1 MAEMRLILTISQ
13 MQCHSFVKMSHA
25 YSSLMQDQSI
35 MPPRVGVRLIDWAQG
50 FSYRLFGGILDYTRK
65 GNPMVLD
72 FEQPNAREIH
82 PIRIDRSWRGDG
94 LLVFRYT
101 PEEARQWKKNGIAVV
116 NLSTESPAGTLHFP
130 RVTLDNHTTGLM
142 AAEHLLSLQL
152 QNFAVVVDENRL
164 YSRQRAEGFATRLA
178 QSGKEARLLSIPTSK
193 FPAATRAQ
201 RNLQA
206 AMLALSK
213 LPLPCGIFCKDDLC
227 AVWIIRAAHQ
237 IGLRVPQDL
246 AIMGVSDDMVHCMAT
261 TPAISS
267 LHYPGR
273 AIGFAAAELL
283 GRMMRGEEIDP
294 QTHIRI
300 APKNLVVRES
310 SGSVELADAV
320 VTTSLRLIRSIVQK
334 RAMGVDELCRQLGV
348 SREILRQKFHAV
360 LGKSPKQ
367 VIDQMRADV
376 VGEYLLQSN
385 CTVDRT
391 ANICGFSSSDD
402 LCRFF
407 KRIMGCT
414 ISDWRHQRGS
424 R

>member
-1 MAEMRLILTISQ
+1 MTHPYASLTT
-13 MQCHSFVKMSHA
+13 
-25 YSSLMQDQSI
+25 DQSI
-35 MPPRVGVRLIDWAQG
+35 MPPRVGVRLVDWAQG

-72 FEQPNAREIH
+72 FEQPNASEVH

-101 PEEARQWKKNGIAVV
+101 PEEAKTWKKNGIVVV
-116 NLSTESPAGTLHFP
+116 NLSTESPAGAVHFP
-130 RVTLDNHTTGLM
+130 RVTLDNHTAGLM
-142 AAEHLLSLQL
+142 AAEHFLSLQL

-164 YSRQRAEGFATRLA
+164 YSRQRAEGFTARLE
-178 QSGKEARLLSIPTSK
+178 QSGKEARVICIPTSS
-193 FPAATRAQ
+193 FSPATRAQ

-213 LPLPCGIFCKDDLC
+213 FSLPCGILCKDDIC

-237 IGLRVPQDL
+237 IGLRVPQDV
-246 AIMGVSDDMVHCMAT
+246 AILGVSDDMVYCMAT

-273 AIGFAAAELL
+273 AIGYAAAELL
-283 GRMMRGEEIDP
+283 GKMMRGEDIDP

-300 APKNLVVRES
+300 APKSLVVRES
-310 SGSVELADAV
+310 SGPVELSDPV
-320 VTTSLRLIRSIVQK
+320 VTSSLRLIRANAPQ
-334 RAMGVDELCRQLGV
+334 RAMGVNELCGELGV

-367 VIDQMRADV
+367 VIDQMRADI
-376 VGEYLLQSN
+376 VGEYLLRSN
-385 CTVDRT
+385 WTVDHT
-391 ANICGFSSSDD
+391 ATLCGFTSSDD
-402 LCRFF
+402 LCRYF
-407 KRIMGCT
+407 KRIKGCT
-414 ISDWRHQRGS
+414 ISDWRRQRGS

>member
-1 MAEMRLILTISQ
+1 
-13 MQCHSFVKMSHA
+13 MSHA

-72 FEQPNAREIH
+72 FEQPNASEIH
-82 PIRIDRSWRGDG
+82 PIRIDRSWKGDG

-101 PEEARQWKKNGIAVV
+101 SEEARQWKKNGIAVV
-116 NLSTESPAGTLHFP
+116 NLSTESPAGALHFP
-130 RVTLDNHTTGLM
+130 RVTLDNHTAGLM
-142 AAEHLLSLQL
+142 AAEHFLSLQL
-152 QNFAVVVDENRL
+152 QHFSVVVDENRL
-164 YSRQRAEGFATRLA
+164 YSRQRAEGFAARLA
-178 QSGKEARLLSIPTSK
+178 QSGKEARLISIPTSK
-193 FPAATRAQ
+193 FPLATRAQ

-237 IGLRVPQDL
+237 LGLRVPQDV
-246 AIMGVSDDMVHCMAT
+246 AILGVSDDMVHCMAT

-283 GRMMRGEEIDP
+283 GRKMRGEEIDP

-310 SGSVELADAV
+310 SGAVELADAV
-320 VTTSLRLIRSIVQK
+320 VTSSLRLIRSIVQK
-334 RAMGVDELCRQLGV
+334 RAMGVEELCRELGV

-360 LGKSPKQ
+360 LGKSPKH
-367 VIDQMRADV
+367 VIDQMRADLI
-376 VGEYLLQSN
+376 GETLLQTSW
-385 CTVDRT
+385 TVDQT
-391 ANICGFSSSDD
+391 ASVCGFTSSDD

-407 KRIMGCT
+407 KRIKGCT
-414 ISDWRHQRGS
+414 ISDWRRQRS
-424 R
+424 SK